1 MKVLFLHQN
10 FPAQYRHLVRRLANG
25 PENEVYFITQ
35 ANANAMQG
43 VTKIVYQPVLPAQ
56 STCHP
61 FSLDVDRAI
70 RTGLAAAEA
79 CRALRAR
86 GIRPDI
92 VIGHNGWGETLF
104 VKDVFP
110 DAPLL
115 SYFEFFYHAHGV
127 DLDFDPEFISV
138 FGDPAR
144 LRTRNAVNLMG
155 FNAADWG
162 HTATSWQRSLYP
174 ADMRRRIT
182 AIHEGVDTT
191 RAKPYPDAWLA
202 LPGHHRKL
210 TRDDEVITYVA
221 RNLEPYR
228 GFHVFMRALPEILR
242 RRPRAH
248 VIVVG
253 GDGVSYGTPPPI
265 GASYREWLQH
275 ELRDSLDWARVH
287 FLGQLPYE
295 TYLRVLQ
302 VSSAHVYLTYPFVLS
317 WSFAEALACGCLVIG
332 SKTPPVLEV
341 LRDRVNG
348 LLVDFFSACELA
360 DRVDEVF
367 DQPDRLQALR
377 DRARQTAVRRFDL
390 TTLQLPKWERLV
402 DDLVNGRRPATDMN
416 RPNFRF
422 ASAAASGRAHSP
434 A

>member
-1 MKVLFLHQN
+1 MKILFLHQN
-10 FPAQYRHLVRRLANG
+10 FPAQYRHLARRLANR
-25 PENEVYFITQ
+25 PENDVYFITQ

-43 VTKIVYQPVLPAQ
+43 VTKIVYKPVLPAQ

-61 FSLDVDRAI
+61 FSIDVDRAI

-86 GIRPDI
+86 GICPAI

-110 DAPLL
+110 NAPLL

-127 DLDFDPEFISV
+127 DVDFDPEFTSV

-174 ADMRRRIT
+174 GDMRRRIT

-191 RAKPYPDAWLA
+191 RVKPNPDAWLR
-202 LPGHHRKL
+202 LPGHDYQL
-210 TRDDEVITYVA
+210 TRHDEVITYVA

-242 RRPRAH
+242 RRLRAQ

-253 GDGVSYGTPPPI
+253 GDGVSYGTPSPI
-265 GASYREWLQH
+265 GASYRDWLQQ
-275 ELRDSLDWARVH
+275 ELRDRLDWARVH
-287 FLGQLPYE
+287 FLGQVPYE

-332 SKTPPVLEV
+332 SKTAPVLEV
-341 LRDRVNG
+341 LQDRVNG
-348 LLVDFFSACELA
+348 LLVDFFSGGDLA

-367 DQPDRLQALR
+367 DHPDRLQELR
-377 DRARQTAVRRFDL
+377 NRARQTAVSRFDL
-390 TTLQLPKWERLV
+390 TTSQLPKWERLV

-416 RPNFRF
+416 
-422 ASAAASGRAHSP
+422 GP
-434 A
+434 APMRGAR

>member
-1 MKVLFLHQN
+1 MKILFLHQN
-10 FPAQYRHLVRRLANG
+10 FPAQYRHLVRRLANR

-43 VTKIVYQPVLPAQ
+43 VTKIVYKPVLPAQ

-61 FSLDVDRAI
+61 FAIDVDRAI

-79 CRALRAR
+79 CRALRGR

-92 VIGHNGWGETLF
+92 VIGHNGWGEALF

-127 DLDFDPEFISV
+127 DVDFDPEFASV

-174 ADMRRRIT
+174 SEMRRRIT

-191 RAKPYPDAWLA
+191 RVKPNPDAGCR
-202 LPGHHRKL
+202 LPGCARKL
-210 TRDDEVITYVA
+210 TRNDEVITYAA

-253 GDGVSYGTPPPI
+253 GDGVSYGSPPPI
-265 GASYREWLQH
+265 GACYRDWLQQ
-275 ELRDSLDWARVH
+275 ELRDDLDWARVH
-287 FLGQLPYE
+287 FLGQVPYE
-295 TYLRVLQ
+295 TYLTVLQ

-317 WSFAEALACGCLVIG
+317 WSFVEALACGCLVIG
-332 SKTPPVLEV
+332 SKTAPVLEV
-341 LRDRVNG
+341 LEHRVNG
-348 LLVDFFSACELA
+348 LLVDFFSADDLA
-360 DRVDEVF
+360 NRVDEVL
-367 DQPDRLQALR
+367 DHPDRFQELR
-377 DRARQTAVRRFDL
+377 DGARQTAVTRFDL
-390 TTLQLPKWERLV
+390 TTRQLPKWERLV

-416 RPNFRF
+416 RPTPTIG
-422 ASAAASGRAHSP
+422 AP
-434 A
+434 

>member
-1 MKVLFLHQN
+1 MKILFLHQN
-10 FPAQYRHLVRRLANG
+10 FPAQYRHLVRCLANR

-43 VTKIVYQPVLPAQ
+43 VTKVVYKPVMPAQ

-61 FSLDVDRAI
+61 FSIDVDRAI

-127 DLDFDPEFISV
+127 DVDFDPEFTPV

-155 FNAADWG
+155 FSAADWG

-174 ADMRRRIT
+174 SDMRRRIT

-191 RAKPYPDAWLA
+191 PVKPNPDAWFR
-202 LPGHHRKL
+202 LPGHDRKL
-210 TRDDEVITYVA
+210 TRYDEVITYVA

-242 RRPRAH
+242 RRPHAH

-253 GDGVSYGTPPPI
+253 GDGVSYGSPPPI
-265 GASYREWLQH
+265 GASYRVWLQQ
-275 ELRDSLDWARVH
+275 ELRDNLDWARVH
-287 FLGQLPYE
+287 FLGQVPYE
-295 TYLRVLQ
+295 TYMTVLQ

-332 SKTPPVLEV
+332 SKTAPVLEV
-341 LRDRVNG
+341 LENRVNG
-348 LLVDFFSACELA
+348 LLVDFFSADDLA

-367 DQPDRLQALR
+367 DHPDGFQELR
-377 DRARQTAVRRFDL
+377 DSARQTAVTRFDL
-390 TTLQLPKWERLV
+390 TTRQLPKWERLINDV
-402 DDLVNGRRPATDMN
+402 VNGRRPATDMN
-416 RPNFRF
+416 RP
-422 ASAAASGRAHSP
+422 GP
-434 A
+434 AIGAR

>member
-1 MKVLFLHQN
+1 MRALFLHQN
-10 FPAQYRHLVRRLANG
+10 FPAQYRHLVRRLANR

-35 ANANAMQG
+35 ANANAMRG
-43 VTKIVYQPVLPAQ
+43 VTKIVYKPFLPAQ

-61 FSLDVDRAI
+61 FSIDVDRAI

-86 GIRPDI
+86 GFRPDI

-127 DLDFDPEFISV
+127 DVDFDPEFTSV

-174 ADMRRRIT
+174 GDMRRRIT

-191 RAKPYPDAWLA
+191 RVKPNPDAWLR
-202 LPGHHRKL
+202 LPGHDRKL
-210 TRDDEVITYVA
+210 TRNDEVITYVA

-242 RRPRAH
+242 RRPQAR

-265 GASYREWLQH
+265 GVSYRDWLQQ

-287 FLGQLPYE
+287 FLGQVSYE
-295 TYLRVLQ
+295 TYLTVLQ

-332 SKTPPVLEV
+332 SKTAPVLEV
-341 LRDRVNG
+341 LEDRVNG
-348 LLVDFFSACELA
+348 LLVDFFSTTELA
-360 DRVDEVF
+360 DRLDEVF
-367 DQPDRLQALR
+367 EHPDRLQELR
-377 DRARQTAVRRFDL
+377 DRARQTAVTRFDL
-390 TTLQLPKWERLV
+390 TTSQLPKWERLV
-402 DDLVNGRRPATDMN
+402 ENLVSGRRPATDMN
-416 RPNFRF
+416 G
-422 ASAAASGRAHSP
+422 SAP
-434 A
+434 ATGER

>member
-1 MKVLFLHQN
+1 MKILFLHQN
-10 FPAQYRHLVRRLANG
+10 FPAQYRHLVRRFANR

-43 VTKIVYQPVLPAQ
+43 VTKLVYKPVLPAQ

-61 FSLDVDRAI
+61 FSIDVDRAI
-70 RTGLAAAEA
+70 RTGLAAAAA

-127 DLDFDPEFISV
+127 DVDFDPEFTSV

-174 ADMRRRIT
+174 SDMRRRIT

-191 RAKPYPDAWLA
+191 RVKPNPDAWSRP
-202 LPGHHRKL
+202 PGYGRKL
-210 TRDDEVITYVA
+210 TRHDEVITYVA

-242 RRPRAH
+242 RRPRAQ

-253 GDGVSYGTPPPI
+253 GDGVSYGSPPPI
-265 GASYREWLQH
+265 GASYRDWLQQ
-275 ELRDSLDWARVH
+275 ELRDNLDWARVH
-287 FLGQLPYE
+287 FLGQVPYE
-295 TYLRVLQ
+295 TYLSVLQ

-332 SKTPPVLEV
+332 SKTAPVLEV
-341 LRDRVNG
+341 LKDRVNG
-348 LLVDFFSACELA
+348 LLVDFFSADDLA

-367 DQPDRLQALR
+367 DHPDRLQELR
-377 DRARQTAVRRFDL
+377 DGARQTAVARFDL
-390 TTLQLPKWERLV
+390 TTRQLPKWEQLV
-402 DDLVNGRRPATDMN
+402 NDLVNGRRPATDLN
-416 RPNFRF
+416 RPV
-422 ASAAASGRAHSP
+422 P
-434 A
+434 ARGAR

>member
-1 MKVLFLHQN
+1 MKILFLHQN
-10 FPAQYRHLVRRLANG
+10 FPAQYRHLVRRLANR
-25 PENEVYFITQ
+25 PENEIYFITQ
-35 ANANAMQG
+35 ANANAMRG
-43 VTKIVYQPVLPAQ
+43 VTKIVYKPVLPAQ

-61 FSLDVDRAI
+61 FSIDVDRAI

-127 DLDFDPEFISV
+127 DVDFDPEFVSV

-155 FNAADWG
+155 FHAADWG

-174 ADMRRRIT
+174 GDMRRRIT
-182 AIHEGVDTT
+182 AIHEGVDTR
-191 RAKPYPDAWLA
+191 RAKPDPDARFK
-202 LPGHHRKL
+202 PPRYDRKL
-210 TRDDEVITYVA
+210 TRHDEVITYVA

-242 RRPRAH
+242 RRPRAQ

-253 GDGVSYGTPPPI
+253 GDGVSYGSPPPV
-265 GASYREWLQH
+265 GGSYRDWLQQ

-287 FLGQLPYE
+287 FLGQVPYE

-317 WSFAEALACGCLVIG
+317 WSFLEALASGCLVIG
-332 SKTPPVLEV
+332 SKTAPVLEI
-341 LRDRVNG
+341 LEDRING
-348 LLVDFFSACELA
+348 LLVDFFSADELA
-360 DRVDEVF
+360 DRVDEVL
-367 DQPDRLQALR
+367 DAPDRLQGLR
-377 DRARQTAVRRFDL
+377 DGARQTAVTRFDL
-390 TTLQLPKWERLV
+390 TTRQLPKWEQLV
-402 DDLVNGRRPATDMN
+402 DDLVNGRRPATNMN
-416 RPNFRF
+416 RPV
-422 ASAAASGRAHSP
+422 SAIGAP
-434 A
+434 

>member
-1 MKVLFLHQN
+1 MKILFLHQN
-10 FPAQYRHLVRRLANG
+10 FPAQYRHLARRLANRT
-25 PENEVYFITQ
+25 ENDVYFITQ
-35 ANANAMQG
+35 VNANAMQG
-43 VTKIVYQPVLPAQ
+43 VTKIVYKPLLPAQ
-56 STCHP
+56 NTCHP
-61 FSLDVDRAI
+61 FSIDVDRAI

-115 SYFEFFYHAHGV
+115 CYFEFFYHAHGV
-127 DLDFDPEFISV
+127 DVDFDPEFTSV

-174 ADMRRRIT
+174 GDMRRRIT

-191 RAKPYPDAWLA
+191 RIKPNPDAWLR
-202 LPGHHRKL
+202 LPGHDHQL
-210 TRDDEVITYVA
+210 TRHDEVITYVA

-242 RRPRAH
+242 RRPRAQ
-248 VIVVG
+248 VIIVG

-265 GASYREWLQH
+265 GASYRDWLQQ

-287 FLGQLPYE
+287 FLGQVPFE
-295 TYLRVLQ
+295 TYLTILQ

-332 SKTPPVLEV
+332 SKTAPVLEV
-341 LRDRVNG
+341 LEDRVNG
-348 LLVDFFSACELA
+348 LLVDFFSAGDLA
-360 DRVDEVF
+360 DRMDEVF
-367 DQPDRLQALR
+367 DHPDRLQELR
-377 DRARQTAVRRFDL
+377 DRARQSAISRFDL
-390 TTLQLPKWERLV
+390 TTSQLPKWEGLV
-402 DDLVNGRRPATDMN
+402 DDLVNGRRPATDLN
-416 RPNFRF
+416 
-422 ASAAASGRAHSP
+422 GP
-434 A
+434 APVRGAR

>member
-1 MKVLFLHQN
+1 MKILFLHQN
-10 FPAQYRHLVRRLANG
+10 FPGQYRHLVRHLANR

-35 ANANAMQG
+35 ANANVMRG
-43 VTKIVYQPVLPAQ
+43 VAKIVYRPVLPAQ

-61 FSLDVDRAI
+61 FSIDIDRAI
-70 RTGLAAAEA
+70 RTGLATAQA

-115 SYFEFFYHAHGV
+115 SYFEFFYHAQGV
-127 DLDFDPEFISV
+127 DVDFDPEFASV

-174 ADMRRRIT
+174 RDMRRRIT

-191 RAKPYPDAWLA
+191 RVQPDPDASFR
-202 LPGHHRKL
+202 LPGHERKL
-210 TRDDEVITYVA
+210 TRHDEVITYVA

-248 VIVVG
+248 VIIVG
-253 GDGVSYGTPPPI
+253 GDGVSYGSPPPI
-265 GASYREWLQH
+265 GASYRDWLRQ
-275 ELRDSLDWARVH
+275 ELGDGLDWARVH
-287 FLGQLPYE
+287 FLGQVPYE
-295 TYLRVLQ
+295 RYLKVLQ

-317 WSFAEALACGCLVIG
+317 WSFVEALACGCLVIG
-332 SKTPPVLEV
+332 SKTTPVLEV
-341 LRDRVNG
+341 LEDRVNG
-348 LLVDFFSACELA
+348 LLVDFFSAVELA
-360 DRVDEVF
+360 DRMDEVF
-367 DQPDRLQALR
+367 DHPDRLQELR
-377 DRARQTAVRRFDL
+377 SRARETAVTSIDL
-390 TTLQLPKWERLV
+390 ACQLPKWERLI
-402 DDLVNGRRPATDMN
+402 DDLVSGRLPAKNMNGP
-416 RPNFRF
+416 
-422 ASAAASGRAHSP
+422 ASGTGAQ
-434 A
+434 